1 MNSICVLGLGYIGLP
16 TAGMFAT
23 HGFKVVGIDIN
34 GKILDRVRQGRP
46 HIKEKGLD
54 LLVETG
60 RGGKLEVCSHPK
72 PYDVFTQRFHTYNY

>member
-34 GKILDRVRQGRP
+34 G
-46 HIKEKGLD
+46 
-54 LLVETG
+54 
-60 RGGKLEVCSHPK
+60 
-72 PYDVFTQRFHTYNY
+72 RFR